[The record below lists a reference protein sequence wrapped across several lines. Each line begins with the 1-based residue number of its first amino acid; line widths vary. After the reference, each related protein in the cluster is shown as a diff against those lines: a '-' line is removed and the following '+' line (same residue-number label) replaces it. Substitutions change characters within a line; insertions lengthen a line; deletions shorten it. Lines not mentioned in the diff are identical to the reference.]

1 MKSVLTSKIPLEEI
15 YPTRVTSRD
24 EDMNDFND
32 MQRKNSNPASTEKCD
47 E

>member
-15 YPTRVTSRD
+15 YP
-24 EDMNDFND
+24 DMNDIND